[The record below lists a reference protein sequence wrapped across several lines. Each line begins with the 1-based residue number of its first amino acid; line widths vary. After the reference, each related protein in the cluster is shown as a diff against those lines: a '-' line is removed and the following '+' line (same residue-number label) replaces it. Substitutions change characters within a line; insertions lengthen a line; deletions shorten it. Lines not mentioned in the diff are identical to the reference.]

1 MKINK
6 SEERV
11 ENLYDKDPDLY
22 QRGMDE
28 IKKDKK
34 KIKKLSR
41 YLLKNPRDAFILNK
55 FLSNGYLLH
64 ELSSNDLSALTP
76 STRLWL
82 EKNGYT
88 NNNN

>member
-1 MKINK
+1 MTINK
-6 SEERV
+6 SKEQV
-11 ENLYDKDPDLY
+11 KGLYEGEPDLY

-64 ELSSNDLSALTP
+64 ELSSTDLSALSP

-88 NNNN
+88 TNNN